1 MTQHVLVLC
10 RNKPFDSECAYM
22 RGYDLKN
29 VCLWFWLSERIAFQ
43 VNLVN
48 LRWRL
53 KGPVII

>member
-1 MTQHVLVLC
+1 
-10 RNKPFDSECAYM
+10 M

-29 VCLWFWLSERIAFQ
+29 VCLLFWLSERIAFQ